1 MDIQVFL
8 NNFHEAFGDKVDLPI
23 VFWYSEQPVNSEGVY
38 LNV

>member
-8 NNFHEAFGDKVDLPI
+8 NNYHEAFGDKVDLPI
-23 VFWYSEQPVNSEGVY
+23 VFWYSIKSVGVY